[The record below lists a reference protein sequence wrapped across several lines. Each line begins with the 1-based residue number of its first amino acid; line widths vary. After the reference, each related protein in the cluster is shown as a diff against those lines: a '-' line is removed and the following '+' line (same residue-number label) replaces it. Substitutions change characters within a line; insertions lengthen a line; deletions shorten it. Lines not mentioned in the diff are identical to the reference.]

1 MKENGE
7 LMQLQ
12 NKWWVD
18 RSECPAADMESSE
31 ADDELSFSSL
41 AGIFYILIIG
51 LVASLIVAVFEFCY
65 FSRRAARKKQVSKTL
80 HQSASQNIFKTK
92 PVIFFG
98 RFHLDKP

>member
-51 LVASLIVAVFEFCY
+51 LLAALIVAVFEFCY
-65 FSRRAARKKQVSKTL
+65 FSRRDARKKQVSKIGESL
-80 HQSASQNIFKTK
+80 
-92 PVIFFG
+92 P
-98 RFHLDKP
+98 L